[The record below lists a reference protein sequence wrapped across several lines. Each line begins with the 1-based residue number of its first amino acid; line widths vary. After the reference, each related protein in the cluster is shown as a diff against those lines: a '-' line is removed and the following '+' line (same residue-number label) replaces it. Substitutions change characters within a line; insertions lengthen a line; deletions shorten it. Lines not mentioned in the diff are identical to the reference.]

1 MHTGEKQMKKGFT
14 DEKAEV
20 LANKIKEGYEDY
32 IAKSEDKTTSD
43 LREDTFIHGLM
54 AGLRM
59 AIEVEE
65 IRRELEATE

>member
-1 MHTGEKQMKKGFT
+1 MKKEFT
-14 DEKAEV
+14 DEKAEI
-20 LANKIKEGYEDY
+20 LANKIKEEYEDY

-43 LREDTFIHGLM
+43 LREDTFIHGLV

-65 IRRELEATE
+65 IRKELEATE

>member
-1 MHTGEKQMKKGFT
+1 MKKEFT
-14 DEKAEV
+14 DEKAEI
-20 LANKIKEGYEDY
+20 LADRIKDAYDNY

-43 LREDTFIHGLM
+43 LREDTFIHGLV
-54 AGLRM
+54 AGLHM

>member
-1 MHTGEKQMKKGFT
+1 MKKKKDFT
-14 DEKAEV
+14 DAKADI
-20 LANKIKEGYEDY
+20 LANKIKEEYEDY

-59 AIEVEE
+59 AIEIEE
-65 IRRELEATE
+65 IRKELEATE

>member
-1 MHTGEKQMKKGFT
+1 MKKEFT
-14 DEKAEV
+14 DAKADI
-20 LANKIKEGYEDY
+20 LANKIKEEYEDY
-32 IAKSEDKTTSD
+32 IASSEDKTTSD

-59 AIEVEE
+59 AIEIEE

>member
-1 MHTGEKQMKKGFT
+1 MKKEFT
-14 DEKAEV
+14 DAKADI
-20 LANKIKEGYEDY
+20 LANKIKEEYEDY
-32 IAKSEDKTTSD
+32 ISKSEDKTTSD

-65 IRRELEATE
+65 IRKELEATE

>member
-1 MHTGEKQMKKGFT
+1 MKKEFT
-14 DEKAEV
+14 DAKADI
-20 LANKIKEGYEDY
+20 LANKIKEEYEDY

-43 LREDTFIHGLM
+43 LREDTFIHGLV

-65 IRRELEATE
+65 IRKELEATE

>member
-1 MHTGEKQMKKGFT
+1 MKKGFT

-20 LANKIKEGYEDY
+20 LADKIKEEYENY
-32 IAKSEDKTTSD
+32 LAKSEDKTTSD
-43 LREDTFIHGLM
+43 LREDTFIHGLV
-54 AGLRM
+54 AGLQM

>member
-1 MHTGEKQMKKGFT
+1 MKKEFT
-14 DEKAEV
+14 DAKADI
-20 LANKIKEGYEDY
+20 LANKIKEEYEDY

-59 AIEVEE
+59 AIEIEE
-65 IRRELEATE
+65 IRKELEASE